1 MRKLI
6 LTLLLVAACAPFVA
20 AQSENSRFEFFGG
33 YSLLRQDVEGDE
45 DFNDFVNSDDLRN
58 LNGFNIAATGYFTE
72 RFGITGD
79 FSAHFNSASVPASAT
94 GLTNSVEIR
103 QRSFNYLA
111 GPQIRFTNNS
121 RVTPFVRA
129 MAGVQTNRL
138 SFDNAE
144 LQQIIGENS
153 MRSTDFAL
161 AIGGG
166 LDIRVSRRVA
176 IRAFQ
181 IDYNPVF
188 VNDDQLTGG
197 RERVD
202 NVRFSAGIVFK

>member
-6 LTLLLVAACAPFVA
+6 LTFLLVAACAPFAA
-20 AQSENSRFEFFGG
+20 AQTENSRFELFGG
-33 YSLLRQDVEGDE
+33 YSFLRQDVEGDE
-45 DFNDFVNSDDLRN
+45 DFNDFVDSDDLRN

-79 FSAHFNSASVPASAT
+79 FSAHFNSTSVPASAT
-94 GLTNSVEIR
+94 GLSNPVEVR
-103 QRSFNYLA
+103 QRAFNFLA
-111 GPQIRFTNNS
+111 GPQVRFTNGS

-129 MAGVQTNRL
+129 MAGAQTNRL
-138 SFDNAE
+138 SFENAQ
-144 LQQIIGENS
+144 LQQIVGENS

-166 LDIRVSRRVA
+166 LDVRVSRRVS

-188 VNDDQLTGG
+188 VNDEQLTGG

-202 NVRFSAGIVFK
+202 NVRLSVGIVFK